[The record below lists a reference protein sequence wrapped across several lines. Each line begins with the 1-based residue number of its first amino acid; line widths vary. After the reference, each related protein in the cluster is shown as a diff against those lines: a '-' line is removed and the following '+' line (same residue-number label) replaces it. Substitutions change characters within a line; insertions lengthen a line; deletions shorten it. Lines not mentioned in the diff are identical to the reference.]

1 MDASLGVHSS
11 TGWRMLQQQH
21 GRIERSDGGD
31 TVRRQ
36 SKAGAAS
43 AAQWEEWCASACV
56 LFVLQHACALSTGP
70 LAAFLKYNFF
80 VNGKKSFLLFLS
92 VFCLLSRMRL
102 ARHQATVQG
111 CPPAYP
117 FVSILF
123 LFFFF
128 AWPILLWSRLG
139 SVSLSLSLQ
148 PLFRISAEPPQQ
160 RAGEEEESSAT
171 IHWIFVI
178 RMLAK
183 KKHRQPTINLFVI
196 LANKMR
202 NDYDC
207 NEMQMR
213 QDWNA
218 QSATGKKHDMDKRVL
233 GSSSAAH
240 IHAVVDGRCA
250 IDEWWMKLTDALVKH
265 WVVPS

>member
-128 AWPILLWSRLG
+128 FAWPILLWSRLG
-139 SVSLSLSLQ
+139 SVSLSLFNRCFVLA
-148 PLFRISAEPPQQ
+148 PNRP
-160 RAGEEEESSAT
+160 SS
-171 IHWIFVI
+171 V
-178 RMLAK
+178 REK
-183 KKHRQPTINLFVI
+183 KKSR
-196 LANKMR
+196 
-202 NDYDC
+202 
-207 NEMQMR
+207 
-213 QDWNA
+213 A
-218 QSATGKKHDMDKRVL
+218 QQFIGFSWSECWPKNI
-233 GSSSAAH
+233 GSQQ
-240 IHAVVDGRCA
+240 
-250 IDEWWMKLTDALVKH
+250 
-265 WVVPS
+265 